1 MKKNFIIASLVV
13 ALLGGAGYYYANNI
27 MDKTPK
33 VDINEQRAMMQIR
46 YDVHENVNHIYN
58 TKSKEMLDYM
68 YEVKKDR
75 QAVIDKYIL
84 DNTIFVKNASST
96 LNLNETLDGEEF
108 ETERG
113 EKLIKFEPVLNSESV
128 EVALKV
134 KRNYSDEDYM
144 YIASSEYLTDVT
156 ELIKRRIDGVD
167 YNPYEKVYE
176 YESNPR
182 VEVKGVY
189 LTETSANNQKFDS
202 LIELAN
208 TSDIN
213 AFVIDVKDDNGN
225 LLFYSEAAEKYNPTG
240 NKRTIIKDMPALMKE
255 LKDNDI
261 YAIARIVTFKSPRYA
276 VSHPKR
282 AITYSSTH
290 EVYVGNGMKWASP
303 YDRLLWEY
311 NIEVAKEAAIL
322 GFNEIQFDYV
332 RFPATGSKLDK
343 RLDFKNEFDE
353 TKTEAIQK
361 FLKYANDELRPYEVY
376 ISADVFGWSTTSID
390 DVGIGQHWEG
400 ISNVVDYISPMIYP
414 SHYGT
419 GNYGYKVPDA
429 QPYGVMYKATEDA
442 IERNENIMTP
452 ATIRPWIQDF
462 TASYLGA
469 GKYIRYGD
477 AEVRLQIDALND
489 LGVKEYILWNA
500 GNRYSEGALRND

>member
-1 MKKNFIIASLVV
+1 MKKNYVIAALVL
-13 ALLGGAGYYYANNI
+13 AILGGTGYYYANNV
-27 MDKTPK
+27 MDKTP
-33 VDINEQRAMMQIR
+33 VIDINDQRAAMQIR
-46 YDVHENVNHIYN
+46 YDVHDNVEDIYT
-58 TKSKEMLDYM
+58 TKSNEILAYM
-68 YEVKKDR
+68 NEVLEDR

-84 DNTIFVKNASST
+84 ENTVYVRNSST
-96 LNLNETLDGEEF
+96 KLNTKSTFDGEEF

-113 EKLIKFEPVLNSESV
+113 EKLIKFEAILDSESV
-128 EVALKV
+128 EMALKV
-134 KRNYSDEDYM
+134 KRNYFDDDYM
-144 YIASSEYLTDVT
+144 YIESSEYLSDVT

-167 YNPYEKVYE
+167 YSPYDKIYE

-189 LTETSANNQKFDS
+189 LTETSAGNQKFDN

-225 LLFYSEAAEKYNPTG
+225 LLFYSEAAAEHNPSG
-240 NKRTIIKDMPALMKE
+240 NKRTIIKDMPALMKK
-255 LKDNDI
+255 LKDNNI

-276 VSHPKR
+276 IAHPAK

-290 EVYVGNGMKWASP
+290 EVYVGRGMKWASP
-303 YDRLLWEY
+303 YDRNLWEY
-311 NIEVAKEAAIL
+311 NVDVAKEAAEF

-343 RLDFKNEFDE
+343 RLDFKNELDE
-353 TKTEAIQK
+353 SKTEAIQK

-376 ISADVFGWSTTSID
+376 ISADVFGWATTSID

-414 SHYGT
+414 SHYGP
-419 GNYGYKVPDA
+419 GNYGFKVPDA
-429 QPYGVMYKATEDA
+429 HPYGVMFKATEDA

-469 GKYIRYGD
+469 GKYIKYGD
-477 AEVRLQIDALND
+477 AEVRLQIKALNELD
-489 LGVKEYILWNA
+489 VNEYILWNA
-500 GNRYSEGALRND
+500 GNRYSEGALKNN